1 VFLTDIERDFAVY
14 NRVYAEYFGEIRAC
28 RTTVGVNRL
37 PTPIAIEL
45 KCIATI
51 D

>member
-1 VFLTDIERDFAVY
+1 VY
-14 NRVYAEYFGEIRAC
+14 NRVYAEYFGEIRPC
-28 RTTVGVNRL
+28 RTTVEVNRL

>member
-1 VFLTDIERDFAVY
+1 MKRDFPAFNKLY
-14 NRVYAEYFGEIRAC
+14 GEYFAGNQPA
-28 RTTVGVNRL
+28 RTTVEVNRL

-45 KCIATI
+45 KVVATV